1 MANKK
6 NDNYI
11 FVFHNKSI
19 CLFTFSQLFV
29 YRYRKG
35 DNDEDIMTEY
45 KSIMASNTI
54 PNNAQVDDTL
64 IILNSDTNPEEPI
77 EEKYS
82 KIKEFAKR
90 ENMKPFCIVITL
102 LGMVPLTGI
111 YRYLLS
117 TYLIKLNFYFLH
129 T

>member
-1 MANKK
+1 MCV
-6 NDNYI
+6 YI
-11 FVFHNKSI
+11 KSI

-45 KSIMASNTI
+45 KSIMASNSII
-54 PNNAQVDDTL
+54 PNTLQADDSTHL
-64 IILNSDTNPEEPI
+64 TILNSDTGPEEEPI
-77 EEKYS
+77 EKKYS

-90 ENMKPFCIVITL
+90 ENLKPFFIVIAL

-111 YRYLLS
+111 YR
-117 TYLIKLNFYFLH
+117 
-129 T
+129 

>member
-1 MANKK
+1 MF
-6 NDNYI
+6 Y
-11 FVFHNKSI
+11 NKSI

-111 YRYLLS
+111 YRYLLKFLFYYIS
-117 TYLIKLNFYFLH
+117 KLYYL
-129 T
+129 